1 MLLWPIKGVT
11 ATLAR
16 QGSYPCSCDKRTCGS
31 DLDPLPGPISTMVSC
46 LQFRQNSG
54 KFWALVSCS
63 SFSSFP
69 RRHTG
74 HIAQAVP
81 VVTLHTNSFVV
92 FIMDLPPFSLATI
105 ALPMRFYSA
114 NSIARSGSLNKVLSW
129 ISLCAILKIYII
141 TSKILRPL
149 QAAQNRLF
157 AGFYS
162 VVGART
168 EPDT

>member
-16 QGSYPCSCDKRTCGS
+16 QGGYPCSCDKRTCGS

-46 LQFRQNSG
+46 LQFRQYSG
-54 KFWALVSCS
+54 KFCALVSCD

-81 VVTLHTNSFVV
+81 PVTLHTSSFVI
-92 FIMDLPPFSLATI
+92 FIMDIPPVFSCNCPLPA
-105 ALPMRFYSA
+105 RFHYG
-114 NSIARSGSLNKVLSW
+114 NSIACSGHLNKVLSW
-129 ISLCAILKIYII
+129 FSLCAILKIYII
-141 TSKILRPL
+141 TSKILKPL

-162 VVGART
+162 VVDART